1 MPKKGLIH
9 IYCGRGKG
17 KTTAGLGQALRAW
30 GWDKKIIIF
39 QFLKSKNFPS
49 GEIRAI
55 GKLGSS
61 FKIVRFD
68 QEHPMFG
75 KSKVSETGIKKSIRD
90 SFKMVRKVFSGRKY
104 DLVILDEIL
113 NAVGGGF
120 IDEKEVISLIK
131 SRPESLE
138 LVLTGRTVPKRILA
152 LADYVSRITEVRH
165 PFKSGVKARKGVE
178 Y

>member
-55 GKLGSS
+55 EKLGVR

-75 KSKVSETGIKKSIRD
+75 KSRVSETELKESIRD
-90 SFKMVRKVFSGRKY
+90 SFKMVRKVFCDRKY
-104 DLVILDEIL
+104 DIVILDEIL

-120 IDEKEVISLIK
+120 IGEKELIDLIK
-131 SRPESLE
+131 SKPESLE
-138 LVLTGRTVPKRILA
+138 LVLTGRTVPRKILV

-165 PFKSGVKARKGVE
+165 PFKSGVKARKGIE

>member
-1 MPKKGLIH
+1 MSKKGLIH
-9 IYCGRGKG
+9 IYYGRGKG
-17 KTTAGLGQALRAW
+17 KTTAVLGQALRAW

-49 GEIRAI
+49 GEIRATE
-55 GKLGSS
+55 KLGTN

-68 QEHPMFG
+68 QEHPMFN
-75 KSKVSETGIKKSIRD
+75 KSGVSERELNKSIRD
-90 SFKMVRKVFSGRKY
+90 SFKMVRKVFCDRKY

-120 IDEKEVISLIK
+120 IEEKEVIDLIK
-131 SRPESLE
+131 SKPESLE
-138 LVLTGRTVPKRILA
+138 LVLTGRSVSKKILA

-165 PFKSGVKARKGVE
+165 PFKSGVKARKGIE